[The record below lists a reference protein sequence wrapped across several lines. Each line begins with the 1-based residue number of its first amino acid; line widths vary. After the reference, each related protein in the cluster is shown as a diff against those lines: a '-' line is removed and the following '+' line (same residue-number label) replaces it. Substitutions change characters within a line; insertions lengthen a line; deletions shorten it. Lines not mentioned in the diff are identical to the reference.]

1 MFTTTEQVMELT
13 GYEVTNATVSMAQNI
28 IEAYIGRD
36 EVNIT
41 DGNDLSLLEKATAY
55 QAAYM
60 VNQKD
65 LVFEQVSAQQI
76 MQFGQMMT
84 FKADEPAAPFVAPLA
99 ILACKRLSWK
109 RLRSVKTGSIFYRP
123 PVQNTWRT
131 D

>member
-1 MFTTTEQVMELT
+1 MFTTVEGVKDLT
-13 GYEVTNATVSMAQNI
+13 GYEVDNATISIAQSI

-36 EVNIT
+36 ESLIT

-55 QAAYM
+55 QSAYM
-60 VNQKD
+60 VNDKAK
-65 LVFEQVSAQQI
+65 VFEQISAQQI

-109 RLRSVKTGSIFYRP
+109 RLRSVKTGSIYYRP
-123 PVQNTWRT
+123 PVQNEWRT
-131 D
+131 N